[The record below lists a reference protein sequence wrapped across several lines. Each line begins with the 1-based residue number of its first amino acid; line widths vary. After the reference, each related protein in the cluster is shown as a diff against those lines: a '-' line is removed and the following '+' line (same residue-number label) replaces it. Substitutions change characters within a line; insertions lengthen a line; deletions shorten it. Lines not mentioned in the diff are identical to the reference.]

1 MKTYRIT
8 IRQEFG
14 WAITRVQAPTVLV
27 AVAKATAR
35 LYDAEDGA
43 ITKVEYEVMD

>member
-1 MKTYRIT
+1 MKTYRVVVE
-8 IRQEFG
+8 QEFG
-14 WAITRVQAPTVLV
+14 WAMVRVQAPNELV